1 MKNFFLFLLVFSL
14 FFQNQLLA
22 QKGQDIALGIGALAV
37 GALAVSAS
45 IQNNKE
51 IYEKDASDY
60 LINKYDFKQFRL
72 KMLGIDAQ
80 KKFSDKGNL
89 YIIPFSF
96 VELEYGIETDNRKV
110 LLAFFQTNQVNS
122 NGKSYTNVVY
132 ELIEKDEWNSIIC
145 AYAMLN
151 SPVRLKITNNLVPI
165 FYLDKNKISFKKNIP
180 DLVEIPNYNNHDY
193 AFVKFSKKKLVQ
205 YIRDE
210 NKSFIDI
217 EKIAISANGLYDS
230 EEMNPFVLYPFFKLE
245 GDDYLTTDY
254 SEKYKLMSNENS
266 MGIFLKSANE
276 SLLIGNLI
284 INKIHRF
291 INGDKTYFNKNY

>member
-1 MKNFFLFLLVFSL
+1 
-14 FFQNQLLA
+14 
-22 QKGQDIALGIGALAV
+22 
-37 GALAVSAS
+37 
-45 IQNNKE
+45 
-51 IYEKDASDY
+51 
-60 LINKYDFKQFRL
+60 
-72 KMLGIDAQ
+72 
-80 KKFSDKGNL
+80 
-89 YIIPFSF
+89 
-96 VELEYGIETDNRKV
+96 
-110 LLAFFQTNQVNS
+110 
-122 NGKSYTNVVY
+122 
-132 ELIEKDEWNSIIC
+132 
-145 AYAMLN
+145 MLN

-217 EKIAISANGLYDS
+217 EKISIAAS
-230 EEMNPFVLYPFFKLE
+230 
-245 GDDYLTTDY
+245 LTTDY